1 MDKNDTMEKHGLG
14 YYQCFCDE
22 FQSKKYFKN
31 FCKEHSESQN
41 RYNYFTVLVSVVI
54 VYFNNIIRMVN
65 IAIIN
70 RIGYDKKS

>member
-31 FCKEHSESQN
+31 FCKEHSES
-41 RYNYFTVLVSVVI
+41 
-54 VYFNNIIRMVN
+54 
-65 IAIIN
+65 
-70 RIGYDKKS
+70 